1 MNSLLKKVLVGLLLG
16 SSLMAQAASPIRV
29 AVTDLA
35 YEERVR
41 EYFRSASASEKS
53 SYRGSGSESDYDS
66 DHHSSHR
73 YKGSVNAKSES
84 SYSYSEGTYSYIER
98 GELRKFTADIK
109 GEMVKSGA
117 FQLIQSKPYT
127 AKNTEELY
135 DVIAR
140 IKKGLYKGADY
151 VLFGSV
157 DSIEFLQEAN
167 PIDHT
172 DTVSYSL
179 ALELV
184 AEFSL
189 ISTKNY
195 QVIASFSAT
204 GSGQDVKM
212 LSSRGGR
219 VKLNRGRVISEV
231 SKSLGKD
238 VIQQLEEQLGSM
250 GGSDVS
256 SREIIREERSKDEVI
271 IFR

>member
-1 MNSLLKKVLVGLLLG
+1 
-16 SSLMAQAASPIRV
+16 
-29 AVTDLA
+29 
-35 YEERVR
+35 
-41 EYFRSASASEKS
+41 
-53 SYRGSGSESDYDS
+53 
-66 DHHSSHR
+66 
-73 YKGSVNAKSES
+73 
-84 SYSYSEGTYSYIER
+84 
-98 GELRKFTADIK
+98 
-109 GEMVKSGA
+109 
-117 FQLIQSKPYT
+117 
-127 AKNTEELY
+127 
-135 DVIAR
+135 
-140 IKKGLYKGADY
+140 
-151 VLFGSV
+151 GSV

-179 ALELV
+179 GLELV

-238 VIQQLEEQLGSM
+238 VIQQLEEQLGNM

-256 SREIIREERSKDEVI
+256 SREITRDERSKDEVI